1 MVKHNQNEFGIDLY
15 PVRDMKKQ
23 NHEFSN
29 SPIHEFKM
37 LNKGQGA
44 KVNHIDNF

>member
-1 MVKHNQNEFGIDLY
+1 MVKHNEFGIDLY

-29 SPIHEFKM
+29 SPIHEFKVQ
-37 LNKGQGA
+37 KKA
-44 KVNHIDNF
+44 RAPFETPFK